1 MQLLFNL
8 IYKQNHM
15 NFIGTIK
22 TEDQY
27 QQYLNRIDEIFDAK
41 PGSQAGEELDLL
53 LVLVKLYE
61 DDHYPVP
68 YPDPIEAIK
77 VRMEDLGLQAK
88 DLVPYMGNKGNV
100 SKVLNRKRP
109 LTLEMIRKLSE
120 ALNIPVEVLIKPIQ
134 LKAA

>member
-1 MQLLFNL
+1 
-8 IYKQNHM
+8 M

-22 TEDQY
+22 TEKQY
-27 QQYLNRIDEIFDAK
+27 QQYLKRIDEIFDAK
-41 PGSQAGEELDLL
+41 PGSKEGEELELL

-61 DDHYPVP
+61 DEHYPIP

-77 VRMEDLGLQAK
+77 VRMEDLGLKAK

-120 ALNIPVEVLIKPIQ
+120 ALDIPVEVLIRPIQ